1 MEANNNMMEKNTMEN
16 DDVSTQFVPAGPGWM
31 ALFEHQSDGELIVH
45 AEPVIAWCLGAENSG
60 AHRLSFGRAV
70 IGANPW
76 IEKADDED
84 ARHFFA
90 LVREEQLEPEFL
102 TELTQ
107 AGVRS
112 RESIIEQA
120 RRSQSERAGHAS
132 WVRGKG
138 HRKANST

>member
-1 MEANNNMMEKNTMEN
+1 MQESNHMIESDEIER
-16 DDVSTQFVPAGPGWM
+16 DDVSTQFVPAGPGWI
-31 ALFEHQSDGELIVH
+31 ALFEHQSDGELVVH
-45 AEPVIAWCLGAENSG
+45 AEPVIAWCLGAENGG
-60 AHRLSFGRAV
+60 AHRFSFGRAV

-84 ARHFFA
+84 AKHFFA

-102 TELTQ
+102 TELNK

-120 RRSQSERAGHAS
+120 RRSQSERAGHTS

-138 HRKANST
+138 RRQRPSA